1 MNLLGQQNQQEQL
14 VELKN
19 LEKVLQ
25 SGKYTS
31 IH

>member
-1 MNLLGQQNQQEQL
+1 MNLLGQQNQQEHL
-14 VELKN
+14 IGPKN